1 MLYTVII
8 TTIVICLVSLILLKK
23 FNNNKLK
30 LFERILTFILI
41 AVSLT
46 RFFTNEAL
54 LSHCVDYIDSINK
67 PYSNFVGIFSALLI
81 WLNISI
87 VILIILRSFYQFK
100 VLNNIVKFIAPFIIL
115 LTIGFYYPIIGLLK
129 GTYNINVFS
138 ISYAIELGIS
148 VVLLVKYW
156 LDDYSIRMGY
166 KDVLK
171 FIGIFLLMNFATMPA
186 YWLGY
191 TFGYVRGSI
200 IILDFSMYHRMFL
213 YLGIAIPF
221 FLYFTLRNKPQ
232 DIINFALTFISVGTF
247 TVFFTRYSVDSFLE
261 PWTWPWHLCN
271 TAMLILPICIIFK
284 TKRFFY
290 FTIFINV
297 AGALLAMLMPNY
309 DETAN
314 LFSYFIINFWY
325 NHWIA
330 FFMPILCIALKL
342 FERPKIKQ
350 FYYSLIFFFCYYA
363 LMIFLNV
370 YFTAIGHPTDF
381 FFINSDFIA
390 DKLGD
395 WAVRLFNK
403 TMVITLK
410 SGLQL
415 VFHTWYQLTYFVVY
429 ILISLGCWFCY
440 TLGFDIADRH
450 YELHLK
456 LHAIKVDRLALES
469 ALNGRS
475 IDQPMNENAGIK
487 FELKDF
493 SKKYASSKVYAVQHA
508 NLEVHGGEIF
518 GFLGP
523 NGAGKSTIIKSTVGI
538 QPISEGAIEICGYDV
553 KKQPIMAK
561 RQIGFVPDHY
571 ALYEQLSGREYI
583 NYIADIYEVSKED
596 RDARMAKYIS
606 LFQMEAQIDNK
617 IKTYSHGMKQKITI
631 MAALIHNPKVWILDE
646 PLTGL
651 DPTSIYQVKECMKEH
666 AKAGNIVFFSSHII
680 DIVEKLCERIAIIK
694 KGEIQ
699 CVKTVKEIEKS
710 GKTLEQFY
718 LDTIGEKL
726 EDK

>member
-221 FLYFTLRNKPQ
+221 FLYFSLRNKPQ

-363 LMIFLNV
+363 LMMFLNV

-699 CVKTVKEIEKS
+699 CVKTVKQIEKS

>member
-87 VILIILRSFYQFK
+87 VILIILRSFYHFK

-138 ISYAIELGIS
+138 ITYAIELGIS

-363 LMIFLNV
+363 LMMFLNV

-699 CVKTVKEIEKS
+699 CVKTVKQIEKS

>member
-23 FNNNKLK
+23 YNNNKLK

-87 VILIILRSFYQFK
+87 VILIILRSFYHFK

-363 LMIFLNV
+363 LMMFLNV

-699 CVKTVKEIEKS
+699 CVKTVKQIEKS

>member
-87 VILIILRSFYQFK
+87 VILIILRSFYHFK

-191 TFGYVRGSI
+191 TFGYIRGSI

-261 PWTWPWHLCN
+261 PWSWPWHLCN

-363 LMIFLNV
+363 LMMFLNV

-699 CVKTVKEIEKS
+699 CVKTVKQIEKS

>member
-30 LFERILTFILI
+30 LFERILTLILI

-87 VILIILRSFYQFK
+87 VILIILMSFYHFK

-138 ISYAIELGIS
+138 ITYAIELGIS

-261 PWTWPWHLCN
+261 PWSWPWHLCN

-363 LMIFLNV
+363 LMMFLNV

-538 QPISEGAIEICGYDV
+538 QPISEGSIEICGYDV

-699 CVKTVKEIEKS
+699 CVKTVKQIEKS

>member
-23 FNNNKLK
+23 YNNNKLK

-87 VILIILRSFYQFK
+87 VILIILRSFYHFK
-100 VLNNIVKFIAPFIIL
+100 VLNNIVKFIAPIIIL

-261 PWTWPWHLCN
+261 PWSWPWHLCN

-363 LMIFLNV
+363 LMMFLNV

-699 CVKTVKEIEKS
+699 CVKTVKQIEKS

>member
-87 VILIILRSFYQFK
+87 VILIILRSFYHFK

-138 ISYAIELGIS
+138 ITYAIELGIS

-221 FLYFTLRNKPQ
+221 FFFFTLRNKPQ

-261 PWTWPWHLCN
+261 PWSWPWHLCN

-699 CVKTVKEIEKS
+699 CVKTVKQIEKS

>member
-87 VILIILRSFYQFK
+87 VILIILRSFYHFK

-232 DIINFALTFISVGTF
+232 EIINFALTFISVGTF

-261 PWTWPWHLCN
+261 PWSWPWHLCN

-363 LMIFLNV
+363 LMMFLNV

-699 CVKTVKEIEKS
+699 CVKTVKQIEKS

>member
-87 VILIILRSFYQFK
+87 VILIILRSFYHFK

-221 FLYFTLRNKPQ
+221 FLYFSLRNKPQ

-261 PWTWPWHLCN
+261 PWSWPWHLCN

-363 LMIFLNV
+363 LMMFLNV

-699 CVKTVKEIEKS
+699 CVKTVKQIEKS

>member
-87 VILIILRSFYQFK
+87 VILIILRSFYHFK

-138 ISYAIELGIS
+138 ITYAIELGIS

-261 PWTWPWHLCN
+261 PWSWPWHLCN

-363 LMIFLNV
+363 LMMFLNV

-395 WAVRLFNK
+395 WAVKLFNK

-410 SGLQL
+410 SGIEL
-415 VFHTWYQLTYFVVY
+415 VFHTWYQLAYFVVY

-440 TLGFDIADRH
+440 TLGFDVADRH

-699 CVKTVKEIEKS
+699 CVKTVKQIEKS

>member
-221 FLYFTLRNKPQ
+221 FLYFSLRNKPQ

-261 PWTWPWHLCN
+261 PWSWPWHLCN

-363 LMIFLNV
+363 LMMFLNV

-699 CVKTVKEIEKS
+699 CVKTVKQIEKS

>member
-81 WLNISI
+81 WLDISV
-87 VILIILRSFYQFK
+87 VILIILRSFYHFK

-221 FLYFTLRNKPQ
+221 FLYFALRNKPQ

-261 PWTWPWHLCN
+261 PWSWPWHLCN

-363 LMIFLNV
+363 LMMFLNV

-410 SGLQL
+410 SGIQL
-415 VFHTWYQLTYFVVY
+415 VFHTWYQLAYFVVY

-440 TLGFDIADRH
+440 TLGFDVADRH

-699 CVKTVKEIEKS
+699 CVKTVKQIEKS

>member
-138 ISYAIELGIS
+138 ITYAIELGIS

-221 FLYFTLRNKPQ
+221 FLYFSLRNKPQ
-232 DIINFALTFISVGTF
+232 EIINFALTFISVGTF

-261 PWTWPWHLCN
+261 PWSWPWHLCN

-363 LMIFLNV
+363 LMMFLNV

-415 VFHTWYQLTYFVVY
+415 VINLH
-429 ILISLGCWFCY
+429 ILLF
-440 TLGFDIADRH
+440 
-450 YELHLK
+450 
-456 LHAIKVDRLALES
+456 
-469 ALNGRS
+469 
-475 IDQPMNENAGIK
+475 
-487 FELKDF
+487 
-493 SKKYASSKVYAVQHA
+493 
-508 NLEVHGGEIF
+508 
-518 GFLGP
+518 
-523 NGAGKSTIIKSTVGI
+523 
-538 QPISEGAIEICGYDV
+538 
-553 KKQPIMAK
+553 
-561 RQIGFVPDHY
+561 
-571 ALYEQLSGREYI
+571 
-583 NYIADIYEVSKED
+583 IY
-596 RDARMAKYIS
+596 
-606 LFQMEAQIDNK
+606 
-617 IKTYSHGMKQKITI
+617 
-631 MAALIHNPKVWILDE
+631 
-646 PLTGL
+646 
-651 DPTSIYQVKECMKEH
+651 
-666 AKAGNIVFFSSHII
+666 
-680 DIVEKLCERIAIIK
+680 
-694 KGEIQ
+694 
-699 CVKTVKEIEKS
+699 
-710 GKTLEQFY
+710 
-718 LDTIGEKL
+718 
-726 EDK
+726 

>member
-87 VILIILRSFYQFK
+87 VILIILRSFYHFK

-363 LMIFLNV
+363 LMMFLNV

-699 CVKTVKEIEKS
+699 CVKTVKQIEKS

>member
-87 VILIILRSFYQFK
+87 VILIILRSFYHFK

-221 FLYFTLRNKPQ
+221 FLYFSLRNKPQ
-232 DIINFALTFISVGTF
+232 EIINFALTFISVGTF

-261 PWTWPWHLCN
+261 PWSWPWHLCN

-363 LMIFLNV
+363 LMMFLNV

-699 CVKTVKEIEKS
+699 CVKTVKQIEKS

>member
-87 VILIILRSFYQFK
+87 VILIILRSFYHFK

-138 ISYAIELGIS
+138 ITYAIELGIS

-221 FLYFTLRNKPQ
+221 FLYFSLRNKPQ

-261 PWTWPWHLCN
+261 PWSWPWHLCN

-290 FTIFINV
+290 FTIIINV

-363 LMIFLNV
+363 LMMFLNV

-699 CVKTVKEIEKS
+699 CVKTVKQIEKS

>member
-87 VILIILRSFYQFK
+87 VILIILRSFYHFK

-138 ISYAIELGIS
+138 ITYAIELGIS

-221 FLYFTLRNKPQ
+221 FLYFSLRNKPQ
-232 DIINFALTFISVGTF
+232 EIINFALTFISVGTF

-363 LMIFLNV
+363 LMMFLNV

-699 CVKTVKEIEKS
+699 CVKTVKQIEKS

>member
-699 CVKTVKEIEKS
+699 CVKTVKQIEKS

>member
-8 TTIVICLVSLILLKK
+8 TTIVICLVSLILIKK

-87 VILIILRSFYQFK
+87 VILIILRSFYHFK

-138 ISYAIELGIS
+138 ITYAIELGIS

-221 FLYFTLRNKPQ
+221 FLYFSLRNKPQ
-232 DIINFALTFISVGTF
+232 EIINFALTFISVGTF

-261 PWTWPWHLCN
+261 PWSWPWHLCN

-363 LMIFLNV
+363 LMMFLNV

-699 CVKTVKEIEKS
+699 CVKTVKQIEKS

>member
-23 FNNNKLK
+23 YNNNKLK

-81 WLNISI
+81 WLNISV
-87 VILIILRSFYQFK
+87 VILIILRSFYHFK

-221 FLYFTLRNKPQ
+221 FLYFSLRNKPQ
-232 DIINFALTFISVGTF
+232 EIINFALTFISVGTF

-261 PWTWPWHLCN
+261 PWSWPWHLCN

-363 LMIFLNV
+363 LMMFLNV

-699 CVKTVKEIEKS
+699 CVKTVKQIEKS

>member
-87 VILIILRSFYQFK
+87 VILIILRSFYHFK

-166 KDVLK
+166 MDVFK

-221 FLYFTLRNKPQ
+221 FLYFALRNKPQ

-261 PWTWPWHLCN
+261 PWSWPWHLCN

-363 LMIFLNV
+363 LMMFLNV

-699 CVKTVKEIEKS
+699 CVKTVKQIEKS

>member
-8 TTIVICLVSLILLKK
+8 TTIVIGLVSLILLKK

-138 ISYAIELGIS
+138 ITYAIELGIS

-221 FLYFTLRNKPQ
+221 FLYFSLRNKPQ

-363 LMIFLNV
+363 LMMFLNV

-415 VFHTWYQLTYFVVY
+415 VFHTWYQLTYFIVY

-596 RDARMAKYIS
+596 RDTRMAKYIS

>member
-8 TTIVICLVSLILLKK
+8 TTIVICLVSLILIKK

-87 VILIILRSFYQFK
+87 VILIILRSFYHFK

-138 ISYAIELGIS
+138 ITYAIELGIS

-261 PWTWPWHLCN
+261 PWSWPWHLCN

-363 LMIFLNV
+363 LMMFLNV

-699 CVKTVKEIEKS
+699 CVKTVKQIEKS

>member
-87 VILIILRSFYQFK
+87 VILIILRSFYHFK

-221 FLYFTLRNKPQ
+221 FLYFSLRNKPQ
-232 DIINFALTFISVGTF
+232 EIINFALTFISVGTF

-261 PWTWPWHLCN
+261 PWSWPWHLCN

-363 LMIFLNV
+363 LMMFLNV

>member
-87 VILIILRSFYQFK
+87 VILIILRSFYHFK

-261 PWTWPWHLCN
+261 PWYWPWHLCN

-363 LMIFLNV
+363 LMMFLNV

-699 CVKTVKEIEKS
+699 CVKTVKQIEKS

>member
-87 VILIILRSFYQFK
+87 VILIILRSFYHFK

-138 ISYAIELGIS
+138 ITYAIELGIS

-261 PWTWPWHLCN
+261 PWSWPWHLCN

-699 CVKTVKEIEKS
+699 CVKTVKQIEKS

>member
-81 WLNISI
+81 WLNISV
-87 VILIILRSFYQFK
+87 VILIILRSFYHFK

-129 GTYNINVFS
+129 GTYSINVFS

-221 FLYFTLRNKPQ
+221 FLYFALRNKPQ

-261 PWTWPWHLCN
+261 PWSWPWHLCN

-363 LMIFLNV
+363 LMMFLNV

-699 CVKTVKEIEKS
+699 CVKTVKQIEKS

>member
-81 WLNISI
+81 WLDISV
-87 VILIILRSFYQFK
+87 VILIILRSFYHFK

-221 FLYFTLRNKPQ
+221 FLYFALRNKPQ

-261 PWTWPWHLCN
+261 PWSWPWHLCN

-363 LMIFLNV
+363 LMMFLNV

-699 CVKTVKEIEKS
+699 CVKTVKQIEKS

>member
-23 FNNNKLK
+23 YNNNKLK

-81 WLNISI
+81 WLNISV
-87 VILIILRSFYQFK
+87 VILIILRSFYHFK
-100 VLNNIVKFIAPFIIL
+100 VLNNIVKFIAPIIIL

-221 FLYFTLRNKPQ
+221 FLYFSLRNKPQ
-232 DIINFALTFISVGTF
+232 EIINFALTFISVGTF

-261 PWTWPWHLCN
+261 PWSWPWHLCN

-309 DETAN
+309 DETAI
-314 LFSYFIINFWY
+314 LFCYFIINFWY

-363 LMIFLNV
+363 LMMFLNV

-699 CVKTVKEIEKS
+699 CVKTVKQIEKS

>member
-87 VILIILRSFYQFK
+87 VILIILRSFYNFK

-138 ISYAIELGIS
+138 ITYAIELGIS

-261 PWTWPWHLCN
+261 PWSWPWHLCN

-363 LMIFLNV
+363 LMMFLNV

-699 CVKTVKEIEKS
+699 CVKTVKQIEKS

>member
-87 VILIILRSFYQFK
+87 VILIILRSFYHFK

-247 TVFFTRYSVDSFLE
+247 TVFFTIYSVDSFLE
-261 PWTWPWHLCN
+261 PWSWPWHLCN

-363 LMIFLNV
+363 LMMFLNV

-699 CVKTVKEIEKS
+699 CVKTVKQIEKS

>member
-87 VILIILRSFYQFK
+87 VILIILRSFYHFK
-100 VLNNIVKFIAPFIIL
+100 VLNNIVKFIAPIIIL

-221 FLYFTLRNKPQ
+221 FLYFSLRNKPQ
-232 DIINFALTFISVGTF
+232 EIINFALTFISVGTF

-261 PWTWPWHLCN
+261 PWSWPWHLCN

-363 LMIFLNV
+363 LMMFLNV

-699 CVKTVKEIEKS
+699 CVKTVKQIEKS

>member
-138 ISYAIELGIS
+138 ITYAIELGIS

-232 DIINFALTFISVGTF
+232 EIINFALTFISVGTF

-363 LMIFLNV
+363 LMMFLNV

-699 CVKTVKEIEKS
+699 CVTTVKEIEKS

>member
-1 MLYTVII
+1 M
-8 TTIVICLVSLILLKK
+8 
-23 FNNNKLK
+23 
-30 LFERILTFILI
+30 
-41 AVSLT
+41 
-46 RFFTNEAL
+46 
-54 LSHCVDYIDSINK
+54 
-67 PYSNFVGIFSALLI
+67 
-81 WLNISI
+81 
-87 VILIILRSFYQFK
+87 
-100 VLNNIVKFIAPFIIL
+100 

-138 ISYAIELGIS
+138 ITYAIELGIS

-221 FLYFTLRNKPQ
+221 FLYFSLRNKPQ

-363 LMIFLNV
+363 LMMFLNV

-699 CVKTVKEIEKS
+699 CVKTVKQIEKS

>member
-87 VILIILRSFYQFK
+87 VILIILRSFYHFK

-261 PWTWPWHLCN
+261 PWSWPWHLCN

-363 LMIFLNV
+363 LMMFLNV

-699 CVKTVKEIEKS
+699 CVKTVKQIEKS